1 MTVRYIVRHDQFLLD
16 LPGFARS
23 DIFGDANRRDG
34 AEPAWHGAARL
45 NENPSRLRAT
55 ESFLAPIR
63 FINCAIRPSLQIE
76 PPVKSRILVNLA
88 CHADD
93 KERGANNISRSSS
106 LTAKIVIHNIIRDNL
121 KHPDFNYRV

>member
-1 MTVRYIVRHDQFLLD
+1 MQLKNTSDSQIHCPSRPVSSRFAWFH
-16 LPGFARS
+16 ARS
-23 DIFGDANRRDG
+23 AIFGDANRRDG

-55 ESFLAPIR
+55 ELFLAPIK

-76 PPVKSRILVNLA
+76 PLVKLRILVNLA

-93 KERGANNISRSSS
+93 KERGANNASRSS
-106 LTAKIVIHNIIRDNL
+106 
-121 KHPDFNYRV
+121 